1 MEYRMLGRSG
11 LKVST
16 VCLGTMTFA
25 EQTPEDDAHKQL
37 DLALDRGVTFWDT
50 AEVYPVPQ
58 RAETYGMTETFIGN
72 WLKKR
77 GQRNKIVLATK
88 VIGPNDRLKHVRT
101 GKTKLDR
108 ANIVAAID
116 ASLKRLQTDYV
127 DLYQTHFPDRST
139 NTFEKMNYQH
149 APNPEDVPLEETL
162 GVMRDLVKAGKIR
175 AYGVSNETPWG
186 LTRQLQLAKDDPSL
200 PRVAS
205 VQNPYSLLN
214 RGYDMGMAEISVRE
228 DCPLMAYSPLAFG
241 TLTGKYVG
249 GAMPTGSRMSLG
261 HAHWARYMWPRAQA
275 ATAEYTALARKH
287 GLSPGGMAM
296 VYVMTRPWT
305 GSTIIGARTVEQL
318 NENLAQIEATKL
330 SDEVVKEIDAIY
342 AQNPMPILK

>member
-1 MEYRMLGRSG
+1 MQYRTLGRSG

-25 EQTPEDDAHKQL
+25 EQTAEDDAHRQL
-37 DLALDRGVTFWDT
+37 DTAIAGGVNFIDT

-58 RAETYGMTETFIGN
+58 RAETYGNTERYIGN
-72 WLKKR
+72 WLKSR
-77 GQRNKIVLATK
+77 GGRDKIVLATK
-88 VIGPNDRLKHVRT
+88 VVGRTDRLTHVRG
-101 GKTKLDR
+101 GKCRLDR
-108 ANIVAAID
+108 ANITQAID
-116 ASLKRLQTDYV
+116 ESLKRLQTDYI

-139 NTFEKMNYQH
+139 NTFEKLNYQH
-149 APNPEDVPLEETL
+149 DPKDEPVPLEETL

-186 LTRQLQLAKDDPSL
+186 LSKLLQLAERDPSL

-214 RGYDMGMAEISVRE
+214 RAYDIGMAEISARE

-249 GAMPTGSRMSLG
+249 GAMPPLSRMSLG

-275 ATAEYTALARKH
+275 ATEAYVKLAQKH
-287 GLSPGGMAM
+287 GLNPGGMAM

-318 NENLAQIEATKL
+318 KDNLAQIAATKL
-330 SDEVVKEIDAIY
+330 YDDVAKEIDAIN
-342 AQNPMPILK
+342 ALNPSPILK